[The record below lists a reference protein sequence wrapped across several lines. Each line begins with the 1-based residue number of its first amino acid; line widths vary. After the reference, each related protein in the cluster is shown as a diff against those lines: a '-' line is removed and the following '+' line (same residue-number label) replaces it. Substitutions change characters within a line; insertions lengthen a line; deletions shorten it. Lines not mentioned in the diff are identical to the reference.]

1 MNNFPTMPQAAAG
14 LPVPCT
20 RLLATS
26 IPLHLPKLLP
36 RLNGDTRRRKRR
48 LREKLEKKD
57 AINYGPAIRAWVED
71 QKRRICNEFIDNLR
85 MTAIPTFANSV
96 IDAPT
101 PDGTKPIADIIE
113 AAHDLATAARRVRAK
128 CGTDKQGKPRDWTEW
143 KDLDDACD
151 AVDRVTA
158 NLEANE

>member
-26 IPLHLPKLLP
+26 IPRPRWEDHRQP

-57 AINYGPAIRAWVED
+57 SIKYGPAIRAWVAE
-71 QKRRICNEFIDNLR
+71 QKRRIENEFIDNLR
-85 MTAIPTFANSV
+85 MTANPIFANARP
-96 IDAPT
+96 DAGREKGLPT
-101 PDGTKPIADIIE
+101 
-113 AAHDLATAARRVRAK
+113 
-128 CGTDKQGKPRDWTEW
+128 
-143 KDLDDACD
+143 
-151 AVDRVTA
+151 
-158 NLEANE
+158 